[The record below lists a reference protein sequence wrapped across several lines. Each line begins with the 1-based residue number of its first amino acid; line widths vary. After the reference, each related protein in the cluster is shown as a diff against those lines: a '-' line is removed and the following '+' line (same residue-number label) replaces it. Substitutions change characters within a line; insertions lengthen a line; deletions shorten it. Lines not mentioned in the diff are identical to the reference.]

1 MNMNTFLSRVLPL
14 IVVVLLLATGSFY
27 VVKEGQTAIVLNLG
41 RVARADIGPGLHFKV
56 PLIESARIFDRR
68 LQVLDAGAER
78 YLDSERKD
86 LSVDFFALGMI
97 ENASAFYRATNGDES
112 VAIERLAPIIKDAL
126 RNEINSRTL
135 KEVVSGNRS
144 EVVKQQLDTINEGA
158 KNVGV
163 RIIDLRL
170 KQIELPTDSDV
181 IGDVYNRMRAQRQ
194 QVASKLR
201 AEGEEQARLIRAQA
215 DRDSTVI
222 VSEAERDAQKLRGEG
237 DAQAARL
244 YAQSAQKDPGFYA
257 FQRSL
262 DAYRASFKDGEAVI
276 VLDRNDPFLQYLRN
290 DR

>member
-1 MNMNTFLSRVLPL
+1 MNSMMTRILPL
-14 IVVVLLLATGSFY
+14 IAVALLLATGSFY
-27 VVKEGQTAIVLNLG
+27 IVREGQTAIVLNLG

-68 LQVLDAGAER
+68 LQVFDADPER

-112 VAIERLAPIIKDAL
+112 VGAQRLAPIIKDAL

-135 KEVVSGNRS
+135 QQVVSGNRS
-144 EVVKQQLDTINEGA
+144 EVIKAQLDAINQGA
-158 KNVGV
+158 KNIGV

-215 DRDSTVI
+215 ERDQAVI
-222 VSEAERDAQKLRGEG
+222 LSEAERDAQKLRGEG
-237 DAQAARL
+237 DAEAARL
-244 YAQSAQKDPGFYA
+244 YAGAAQKDPSFYA

-262 DAYRASFKDGEAVI
+262 DAYRASFKDGQGVI